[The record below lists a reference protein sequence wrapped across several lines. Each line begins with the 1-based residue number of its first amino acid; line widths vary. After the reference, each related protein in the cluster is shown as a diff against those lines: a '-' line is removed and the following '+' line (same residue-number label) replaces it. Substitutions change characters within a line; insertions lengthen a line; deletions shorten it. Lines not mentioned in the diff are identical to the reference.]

1 MNISKKYLY
10 METVYEGSNQ
20 LEYKEI
26 NCGIEKIYE

>member
-1 MNISKKYLY
+1 
-10 METVYEGSNQ
+10 METIYEGSNQ